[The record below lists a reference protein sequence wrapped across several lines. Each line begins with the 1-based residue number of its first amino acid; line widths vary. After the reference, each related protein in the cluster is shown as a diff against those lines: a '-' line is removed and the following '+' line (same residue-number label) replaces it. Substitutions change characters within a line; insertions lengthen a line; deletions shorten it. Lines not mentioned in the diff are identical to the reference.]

1 MNQKWVED
9 ICIPLLHTI
18 YTSTL
23 TSDSSY
29 QIPFSL
35 SLISKLLCEMLQSI
49 LGETAS
55 MTIILLGSYLK
66 LLLLNNFHKNRRVFG
81 AVLLK

>member
-1 MNQKWVED
+1 MGWKY
-9 ICIPLLHTI
+9 LHTFLHTV

-29 QIPFSL
+29 QIPFNL

-55 MTIILLGSYLK
+55 MMIILLEAIWNYYYWAISMKIEGSLE
-66 LLLLNNFHKNRRVFG
+66 LFF
-81 AVLLK
+81 